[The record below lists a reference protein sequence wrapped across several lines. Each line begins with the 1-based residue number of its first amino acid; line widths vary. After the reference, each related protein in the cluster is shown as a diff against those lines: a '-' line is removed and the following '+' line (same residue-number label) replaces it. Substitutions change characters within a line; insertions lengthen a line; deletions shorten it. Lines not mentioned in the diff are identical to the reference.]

1 MENEH
6 DSTTIAGR
14 FAGLRANA
22 RLSKK
27 AFAESL
33 GIHPVVA
40 GDIELGKREPSRE
53 VLVRLAEVY
62 GADLTWL
69 LTGVS
74 ASRSGEFAGVGVTG
88 RGGFGDGRDGGSLVG
103 IRFVKQEAAA
113 GRGVEIDDYP
123 ETETLSVPRSFIAPR
138 RPERVLALSVR
149 GDSMTGIGLD
159 DGDIVLF
166 ATDDRTGD
174 GIHVV
179 SIGSRLLVKRV
190 HVDPAGRR
198 VEIISENPNYGVR
211 VLEGPELDEFRVEGR
226 VIGSF
231 HRY

>member
-1 MENEH
+1 MENAH

-62 GADLTWL
+62 GADLTWI
-69 LTGVS
+69 LTGVR
-74 ASRSGEFAGVGVTG
+74 APG
-88 RGGFGDGRDGGSLVG
+88 RGAVAETGERPDGGGPVG
-103 IRFVKQEAAA
+103 IRLVRQEAAA

-123 ETETLSVPRSFIAPR
+123 ESETLSVPLSFIAPR
-138 RPERVLALSVR
+138 KPERVLALSVR

-166 ATDDRTGD
+166 ATDERTGD

-190 HVDPAGRR
+190 HVDPAYRR

-211 VLEGPELDEFRVEGR
+211 VLEGPELDEFRIEGR